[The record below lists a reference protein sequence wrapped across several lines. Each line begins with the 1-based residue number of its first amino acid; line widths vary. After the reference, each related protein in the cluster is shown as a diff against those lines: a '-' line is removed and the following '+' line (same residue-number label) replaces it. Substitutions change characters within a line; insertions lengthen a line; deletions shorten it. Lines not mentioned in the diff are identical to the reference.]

1 MEKLFAFA
9 LLLFSLPTL
18 AQTIEHLNPPTLAK
32 SPRYSQAVVA
42 TGGRTVYVSGL
53 VAMDKDGKLM
63 GKGDFKTQATQV
75 LQNIKLAIEA
85 AGGNLESIVK
95 INTYLVDMN
104 DLGTLRAVRD
114 TFFSGLP
121 NRPASTTVQVARLFQ
136 DDYLL
141 EVDVIAVV
149 K

>member
-1 MEKLFAFA
+1 MKALFLGFFCFA
-9 LLLFSLPTL
+9 SLSSL
-18 AQTIEHLNPPTLAK
+18 AQTIEHINPPTLAK
-32 SPRYSQAVVA
+32 SPRYSMAVVA

-53 VAMDKDGKLM
+53 VSMDKDGKLV
-63 GKGDFKTQATQV
+63 GKGDFGVQARQV
-75 LQNIKLAIEA
+75 MQNIKLAVEA
-85 AGGNLESIVK
+85 AGGTLASIVK
-95 INTYLVDMN
+95 INTYMANMN

-114 TFFSGLP
+114 EFFNGLP
-121 NRPASTTVQVARLFQ
+121 DKPASTTVQVARLFQ